1 MQKQKPG
8 RGDYYSLLGVSRDAT
23 TAAIRRAFRKLARQM
38 RPERGE
44 GDALRELQVAY
55 ETLANAESR
64 RRYDETLGTS
74 SPSATGF
81 DDRLSWS
88 FVRSPAVGDLRRPLR
103 PATVTGEIV
112 VSPSEAVQGG
122 VLSLGMPVL
131 GACPSCQGTGGT
143 AFDCGRC
150 GGEGRLQRRMPV
162 PVHIPPGVRDGAVF
176 QVVVDEPSLLS
187 VFLTV
192 HIRQHP

>member
-1 MQKQKPG
+1 MQKQKPP
-8 RGDYYSLLGVSRDAT
+8 GDYYDLLGVPRDAT
-23 TAAIRRAFRKLARQM
+23 TATIRRAYRKLTRQM
-38 RPERGE
+38 KPASEA
-44 GDALRELQVAY
+44 DALRALQVAY

-64 RRYDETLGTS
+64 RRYDETLRTS
-74 SPSATGF
+74 SSSTGF
-81 DDRLSWS
+81 DDKLSWS